1 MNSMGS
7 FLYVSIIAGILLVL
21 MAISFFFSMT
31 ETALIALSKIKLR
44 HMLAKGV
51 KGAQSLQSLLNRIDK
66 VIAAILIGNNF
77 VNMTISAIMT
87 VICIHWLGERF
98 GLVFATLISV
108 SVVVVFCEVTPK
120 ILATKRTERVALMVA
135 PIMEVIL
142 KIFNPVIELFTKVSN
157 AVFHLMRIQTPKRS
171 PLITEEEFRLLIE
184 VGKEEGVLSE
194 EERKLLHRIFEFGD
208 IKIKDVMIPKEKI
221 ISVDIAATAE
231 QVLDIFAEEGHARLP
246 VYSGSPDNIVG
257 VVYARDLLYILRDK
271 GLFVLR
277 DLVQKVYFVSPETR
291 VTDVLRKF
299 QAEKIQ
305 IAVAQDENK
314 KAIGIVTLEDLIEEI
329 VGEIE
334 ESHSLGEPEPDNL
347 SGR

>member
-1 MNSMGS
+1 MHP
-7 FLYVSIIAGILLVL
+7 FLLGSIIAGILLVL
-21 MAISFFFSMT
+21 MAISFFFSMS

-51 KGAQSLQSLLNRIDK
+51 KGAQTVQRLLNKMDK
-66 VIAAILIGNNF
+66 IIAAILLGNNF
-77 VNMTISAIMT
+77 VNMTISAITT
-87 VICIHWLGERF
+87 VIFVRLFGQRL
-98 GLVFATLISV
+98 GLVAATLISV
-108 SVVVVFCEVTPK
+108 SVVVIFCEVVPK
-120 ILATKRTERVALMVA
+120 ILATKRTERIALLVA
-135 PIMEVIL
+135 PIMEIVL
-142 KIFNPVIELFTKVSN
+142 RIFNPVIESFIKVSN

-194 EERKLLHRIFEFGD
+194 EERKFLHRIFEFGD

-221 ISVDIAATAE
+221 ISVDIASSAD

-257 VVYARDLLYILRDK
+257 VLYARDILYLLRDK
-271 GLFVLR
+271 SLFILK
-277 DLVQKVYFVSPETR
+277 DLVQKVYFVSPDTS

-305 IAVAQDENK
+305 IAVAVDENN
-314 KAIGIVTLEDLIEEI
+314 KAAGVVTLEDLIEEI

-334 ESHSLGEPEPDNL
+334 EEHSRNDTVA
-347 SGR
+347 

>member
-1 MNSMGS
+1 LNSMDS
-7 FLYVSIIAGILLVL
+7 FLFISFISAVLLAL
-21 MAISFFFSMT
+21 MAISFFFSMS

-51 KGAQSLQSLLNRIDK
+51 KGAQTLQRLLNKMDK
-66 VIAAILIGNNF
+66 IIAAILLGNNF

-87 VICIHWLGERF
+87 LIFVHWLGQKL
-98 GLVFATLISV
+98 GLIAATIVSV
-108 SVVVVFCEVTPK
+108 SLVVIFCEVVPK
-120 ILATKRTERVALMVA
+120 ILATKRTERVALLVA
-135 PIMEVIL
+135 PVMEVFL
-142 KIFNPVIELFTKVSN
+142 KIFNPIIELFTKVSN
-157 AVFHLMRIQTPKRS
+157 SIFHLMRIQTPKRS

-208 IKIKDVMIPKEKI
+208 IKINDVMIPKDKI
-221 ISVDIAATAE
+221 ISVNIAATAD

-271 GLFVLR
+271 GLFILK
-277 DLVQKVYFVSPETR
+277 DLVQKGYFVSPQAR
-291 VTDVLRKF
+291 VSDVLRKF

-305 IAVAQDENK
+305 IAIVVDDNK
-314 KAIGIVTLEDLIEEI
+314 KAVGVVTLEDLIEEI

-334 ESHSLGEPEPDNL
+334 ECHTT
-347 SGR
+347 SGCDTAEK

>member
-1 MNSMGS
+1 MGS
-7 FLYVSIIAGILLVL
+7 FLFVSTIAGILLVL
-21 MAISFFFSMT
+21 MAMSFLLSMS
-31 ETALIALSKIKLR
+31 ETALIALSKLKLR

-51 KGAQSLQSLLNRIDK
+51 KGAQRLQSLLNKMDR

-87 VICIHWLGERF
+87 VVFIHWLGERL
-98 GLVFATLISV
+98 GLIAATLISV
-108 SVVVVFCEVTPK
+108 SAVVVFCEVTPK
-120 ILATKRTERVALMVA
+120 ILATKKTERIALWVA
-135 PIMEVIL
+135 PFMESL
-142 KIFNPVIELFTKVSN
+142 LNIFSPVIWLFTKVSN
-157 AVFHLMRIQTPKRS
+157 LILNIMRVQTPKRS
-171 PLITEEEFRLLIE
+171 PLISEEEFRILIE

-221 ISVDIAATAE
+221 ISANITATAE
-231 QVLDIFAEEGHARLP
+231 QVLDILSEEGHARLP
-246 VYSGSPDNIVG
+246 VYSGSSDNIVG

-271 GLFVLR
+271 GLFVLK

-305 IAVAQDENK
+305 IAIVVDEAK
-314 KAIGIVTLEDLIEEI
+314 KAIGMVTLEDLIEEI

-334 ESHSLGEPEPDNL
+334 ECHTSTNGCEKE
-347 SGR
+347 

>member
-1 MNSMGS
+1 MDH
-7 FLYVSIIAGILLVL
+7 FLSYSIIALVLLVL
-21 MAISFFFSMT
+21 MAISFFFSMS

-51 KGAQSLQSLLNRIDK
+51 KGAQTLQRLLNKMDK
-66 VIAAILIGNNF
+66 IIAAILLGNNF
-77 VNMTISAIMT
+77 VNMTISAITT
-87 VICIHWLGERF
+87 VIFVRLFGQRL
-98 GLVFATLISV
+98 GLVAATLISV
-108 SVVVVFCEVTPK
+108 SVVVIFCEVVPK
-120 ILATKRTERVALMVA
+120 ILATKRTERIALLVA
-135 PIMEVIL
+135 PIMEIVL
-142 KIFNPVIELFTKVSN
+142 RIFNPVIESFIKVSN

-194 EERKLLHRIFEFGD
+194 EERKFLHRIFEFGD

-221 ISVDIAATAE
+221 ISVDIASSAD

-257 VVYARDLLYILRDK
+257 VLYARDILYLLRDK
-271 GLFVLR
+271 SLFILK
-277 DLVQKVYFVSPETR
+277 DLVQKVYFVSPDTS

-305 IAVAQDENK
+305 IAVAVDENN
-314 KAIGIVTLEDLIEEI
+314 KAAGVVTLEDLIEEI

-334 ESHSLGEPEPDNL
+334 EEHSRNDTVA
-347 SGR
+347 

>member
-1 MNSMGS
+1 MDS
-7 FLYVSIIAGILLVL
+7 FLYASIIAGILLFLLVV
-21 MAISFFFSMT
+21 SFLLSMS

-51 KGAQSLQSLLNRIDK
+51 KGAQRLQFLLNKMDK

-87 VICIHWLGERF
+87 VICIHWLGPKF
-98 GLVFATLISV
+98 GLIVATLISV
-108 SVVVVFCEVTPK
+108 SAVVVFCEVTPK
-120 ILATKRTERVALMVA
+120 ILATKKTERIAIFVA
-135 PIMEVIL
+135 PLMEFLL
-142 KIFNPVIELFTKVSN
+142 KILSPVIWLFTKISN
-157 AVFHLMRIQTPKRS
+157 IILNIMRVETPKRS
-171 PLITEEEFRLLIE
+171 PLISEEEFRLLIE

-221 ISVDIAATAE
+221 ISANIRATAD
-231 QVLDIFAEEGHARLP
+231 QVLDILAEQGHARLP
-246 VYSGSPDNIVG
+246 VYSGSSDNIVG
-257 VVYARDLLYILRDK
+257 VVYGRDLVYILRDK
-271 GLFVLR
+271 GLFILK
-277 DLVQKVYFVSPETR
+277 DLVQKVYYVQPETR

-305 IAVAQDENK
+305 IAIVIDEAK
-314 KAIGIVTLEDLIEEI
+314 KAVGMVTLEDLIEEI

-334 ESHSLGEPEPDNL
+334 ECHVSTNGCEEP
-347 SGR
+347 RK

>member
-1 MNSMGS
+1 LNSVGS
-7 FLYVSIIAGILLVL
+7 FLYIASITAIVLIL
-21 MAISFFFSMT
+21 MAISFFFSMS

-98 GLVFATLISV
+98 GLIAATLISV
-108 SVVVVFCEVTPK
+108 SAVVIFCEVTPK

-135 PIMEVIL
+135 PVMEGFL
-142 KIFNPVIELFTKVSN
+142 KIFNPVIELFTKTSN
-157 AVFHLMRIQTPKRS
+157 LIFRILRIQTPKRS
-171 PLITEEEFRLLIE
+171 PLISEEEFRLLIE

-208 IKIKDVMIPKEKI
+208 IKIRDVMIPKEKI
-221 ISVDIAATAE
+221 ISVDISSTAE

-246 VYSGSPDNIVG
+246 VYSGSPDKIVG
-257 VVYARDLLYILRDK
+257 VIFARDLLYILRDK
-271 GLFVLR
+271 GLFILK
-277 DLVQKVYFVSPETR
+277 DLVQKVYFVSPDTR

-299 QAEKIQ
+299 QSEKIQ
-305 IAVAQDENK
+305 IAIVIDEAK
-314 KAIGIVTLEDLIEEI
+314 RAMGVVTLEDLIEEI

-334 ESHSLGEPEPDNL
+334 ECHTSTNGCEK
-347 SGR
+347 SGK

>member
-1 MNSMGS
+1 MGS
-7 FLYVSIIAGILLVL
+7 VLYVSTIAGVLLAL
-21 MAISFFFSMT
+21 MALSFFFSMS

-51 KGAQSLQSLLNRIDK
+51 KGAQAVQRLLNKMDK
-66 VIAAILIGNNF
+66 IIAAILLGNNF
-77 VNMTISAIMT
+77 LNMTISAIT
-87 VICIHWLGERF
+87 TLIFVRWLGPRF
-98 GLVFATLISV
+98 GLIAATIVSV
-108 SVVVVFCEVTPK
+108 SVVVVFCEIVPK
-120 ILATKRTERVALMVA
+120 ILATKRTERVAILVA

-142 KIFNPVIELFTKVSN
+142 KVFNPVIELFTKVSN
-157 AVFHLMRIQTPKRS
+157 SVFHLMRIQTPKRS

-208 IKIKDVMIPKEKI
+208 IKIQDVMIPKEKI
-221 ISVDIAATAE
+221 ISVDITATAD

-257 VVYARDLLYILRDK
+257 VIYARDLLYILRDK
-271 GLFVLR
+271 GLFILK
-277 DLVQKVYFVSPETR
+277 DLVQRVYFVSPETR

-299 QAEKIQ
+299 QAERIQ
-305 IAVAQDENK
+305 IAIVTGESKSAV
-314 KAIGIVTLEDLIEEI
+314 GMVTLEDLIEEI

-334 ESHSLGEPEPDNL
+334 ECHTKDGCEFP
-347 SGR
+347 